1 MKRIILSLLVIFMCV
16 SAMAQSQMAKVMMD
30 STTYH
35 KVVFSEIE
43 LEVLSPATKYY
54 YPLLY
59 DRYEKGDTSL
69 THDDYRYLYYGY
81 MFQAEYQPHKESPYV
96 DSLSNI
102 ISEDGDVFT
111 DKSALKCIGYL
122 EKILDDRPFSLKFL
136 NMMSY
141 LYSEKVGDEKKALI
155 YSYKFNMLLTTIFS
169 SGNGRVKSNPWLVL
183 YRSDAQSVLQF
194 LGADVT
200 KRVYITTNVEYYHL
214 RERQGDVRGYYF
226 DFDPIYTRP
235 LEPKGKRKME
245 FNPLSNPKSDKYI
258 NTKLKDL
265 KNK

>member
-1 MKRIILSLLVIFMCV
+1 MRKIILSLLVVFVCV
-16 SAMAQSQMAKVMMD
+16 SAGAQSQMAKIMMD
-30 STTYH
+30 STPYQ
-35 KVVFSEIE
+35 KVVFSDIE
-43 LEVLSPATKYY
+43 LEVSSPATKYY
-54 YPLLY
+54 YPVLY
-59 DRYEKGDTSL
+59 ERYEKGDTSL
-69 THDDYRYLYYGY
+69 NLDDYRHLYYGY

-96 DSLSNI
+96 DSLSKT
-102 ISEDGDVFT
+102 ISMDGDIFT
-111 DKSALKCIGYL
+111 DKSAMKCIGYL

-141 LYSEKVGDEKKALI
+141 LYAEKVRDEKRAQI
-155 YSYKFNMLLTTIFS
+155 YSYKFNMVLSTIFS
-169 SGNGRVKSNPWLVL
+169 SGNGRVKNSPWLVL

-214 RERQGDVRGYYF
+214 RERQEYVRGYYF